1 MTWWQGYEFCR
12 NSYYIN
18 NETVP
23 PYLAEIFSQ
32 EQQDFITETIVFN
45 DELFEFDSW
54 WIGLRY
60 SFVPAEGLRWRW
72 FNSKVIANFTAWSP
86 DYPTNGRETV
96 ASMVR
101 DLVYEWIPIEQ
112 PPLAGNEDDVKK
124 SYPICQFIPL

>member
-1 MTWWQGYEFCR
+1 MTWWQGYEFCQ
-12 NSYYIN
+12 NSYYTN

-32 EQQDFITETIVFN
+32 EQQDFIVETIVDNEFI
-45 DELFEFDSW
+45 EFDSW

-60 SFVPAEGLRWRW
+60 SFVPAEGLKWRW
-72 FNSKVIANFTAWSP
+72 FNSKLIANFTAWSP

-101 DLVYEWIPIEQ
+101 DFVYEWIPTKQ
-112 PPLAGNEDDVKK
+112 PPLAGNEDDVEK
-124 SYPICQFIPL
+124 SYPICQFIPFL